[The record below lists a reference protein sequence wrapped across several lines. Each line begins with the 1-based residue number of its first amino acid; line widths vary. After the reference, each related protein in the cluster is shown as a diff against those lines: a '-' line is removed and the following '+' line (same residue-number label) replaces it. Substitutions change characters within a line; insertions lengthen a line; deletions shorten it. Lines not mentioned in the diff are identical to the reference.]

1 MAGLTESGLEI
12 PTLEELD
19 QGIEQ
24 DIHSNVSQN
33 LNLSST
39 SVIGQYKGS
48 TASNLRQL
56 WEALLALHA
65 SWDIDQAEDAELDRL
80 VRLTGAER
88 LGGEPSTVTMNVTLA
103 SGTYAAGVLV
113 VSKLGDPTVRFSNT
127 TEVTTGGGVVST
139 PFEAS
144 EDGPITAPAG
154 SLTVIA
160 NPIVGFTAA
169 TNPSDALLGRLQETD
184 AELRRRQQ
192 LELARK
198 GSTTVD
204 AIRADLLESDDAD
217 GNPLFDYVGVVE
229 NDTDVTDGDGRPP
242 HSFETLVVS
251 AADSADIA
259 KAILAAKP
267 AGIRAYGLTDAV
279 AYDSQ
284 SNGHTIG
291 WSYATDVN
299 MYLWV
304 YPSVVAGQYAGDD
317 AIIAAIMEYAT
328 FNQTVGAD
336 VVRAR
341 YIQLIMEQAG
351 VVDTELKVNDVNV
364 EGSAVATN
372 WTIGTRQI
380 ARFDATRIVVSP
392 IYVSGVP

>member
-1 MAGLTESGLEI
+1 MSGLTSAGLEI

-39 SVIGQYKGS
+39 SAIGQYKGS

-56 WEALLALHA
+56 WEGLLALHA
-65 SWDIDQAEDAELDRL
+65 SWDLDQAEGAELDRL

-88 LGGEPSTVTMNVTLA
+88 LGGEPSTVTMNVTLTA
-103 SGTYAAGVLV
+103 GTYAEGVLV

-127 TEVTTGGGVVST
+127 TEVTTAGGIVST
-139 PFEAS
+139 PFESAD
-144 EDGPITAPAG
+144 DGPVTAPAG
-154 SLTVIA
+154 TLTVIA

-169 TNPSDALLGRLQETD
+169 TNPADALLGRLQETD

-204 AIRADLLESDDAD
+204 AIRADLLETDDTD

-229 NDTDVTDGDGRPP
+229 NDTDDTDGEGRPP
-242 HSFETLVVS
+242 HSFEVLVVS
-251 AADSADIA
+251 AADDADIA
-259 KAILAAKP
+259 QAILAAKP
-267 AGIRAYGLTDAV
+267 AGIRAYGLTTAV

-291 WSYATDVN
+291 WSVATDVN
-299 MYLWV
+299 MYVWV
-304 YPSVVAGQYAGDD
+304 YPSVVAGQYVGND
-317 AIIAAIMEYAT
+317 AVIAAIMDYAT

-336 VVRAR
+336 VVRAK
-341 YIQLIMEQAG
+341 YIQLVMEQAG
-351 VVDTELKVNDVNV
+351 VVDTEIRFNNVNV
-364 EGSAVATN
+364 EGSAIATN
-372 WTIGTRQI
+372 WTIGSRQI

-392 IYVSGVP
+392 IYVPGVP